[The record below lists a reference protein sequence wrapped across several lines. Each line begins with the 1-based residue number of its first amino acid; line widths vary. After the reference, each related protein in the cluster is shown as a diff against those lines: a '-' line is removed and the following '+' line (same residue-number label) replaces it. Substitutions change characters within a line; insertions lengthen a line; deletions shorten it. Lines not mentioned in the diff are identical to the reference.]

1 MADLIRVLPKRELR
15 DPEADPHLRQEWLV
29 TNGLG
34 GYASGT
40 VSGAITR
47 RYHGLLIAALPNPL
61 GRMMMLNG
69 LSERLRLP
77 DRRVV
82 YTGAEELAGISPEH
96 TLAVSQFR
104 LEGGLP
110 VWRYEWEGFI
120 LEKRL
125 LMPYGQNTVH
135 ITYHLLA
142 GNGKLR
148 LGLRPA
154 VHFRPHDA
162 PVSTATPAKYVLTA
176 CDDQFEITSTPEMP
190 TLRLIVRVPISLRES
205 PCSRCISCR

>member
-1 MADLIRVLPKRELR
+1 MADLIRVMPHRELS
-15 DPEADPHLRQEWLV
+15 DPESDPHLRQEWLV

-82 YTGAEELAGISPEH
+82 YTGAEELAGVPPES
-96 TLAVSQFR
+96 TLAASEFR
-104 LEGGLP
+104 LEPGLP
-110 VWRYEWEGFI
+110 VWRYDIDGFT

-125 LMPYGQNTVH
+125 MMIYRQNTVQV
-135 ITYHLLA
+135 TY
-142 GNGKLR
+142 R
-148 LGLRPA
+148 L
-154 VHFRPHDA
+154 
-162 PVSTATPAKYVLTA
+162 
-176 CDDQFEITSTPEMP
+176 
-190 TLRLIVRVPISLRES
+190 
-205 PCSRCISCR
+205 

>member
-1 MADLIRVLPKRELR
+1 MAHPRSCSRSSESRYSASDMADLIRVLPKRELR

-82 YTGAEELAGISPEH
+82 YTGAEELAGTTPEN
-96 TLAVSQFR
+96 TLTCSQF
-104 LEGGLP
+104 
-110 VWRYEWEGFI
+110 
-120 LEKRL
+120 
-125 LMPYGQNTVH
+125 
-135 ITYHLLA
+135 
-142 GNGKLR
+142 
-148 LGLRPA
+148 
-154 VHFRPHDA
+154 
-162 PVSTATPAKYVLTA
+162 
-176 CDDQFEITSTPEMP
+176 
-190 TLRLIVRVPISLRES
+190 
-205 PCSRCISCR
+205 